1 MFGNWRNPVTVLSHV
16 THMSPVTETNHL
28 PHMPPPPLGP
38 QPGTKGHPSF
48 NSTPPR
54 IPYAAYVAHSGEGPG
69 KGFMASST
77 TSHLNYMHKHE
88 IRVPFPSSLQTSL
101 AKTLFRGTRPAA
113 SCLLHYILP
122 TGQKSLVIF
131 RLTIGLHPKGTIASV
146 NARGPAEMLLCRAP
160 AKF

>member
-1 MFGNWRNPVTVLSHV
+1 MSH
-16 THMSPVTETNHL
+16 TCLLLQKPTTSHTC
-28 PHMPPPPLGP
+28 PPP

-101 AKTLFRGTRPAA
+101 AKTLLRGTRPAA

-122 TGQKSLVIF
+122 TGQKPLAIF
-131 RLTIGLHPKGTIASV
+131 RLTIGLHPKGICPLMHHCLSKHSGTCRVASLQ
-146 NARGPAEMLLCRAP
+146 GPCYILSEL
-160 AKF
+160 KS